1 MNKTVKKRM
10 IAGALAVVTVL
21 PLAGGALAAPPTA
34 ATDEAVYVNLDYY
47 GALSD
52 MRVVKGVSLNGET
65 SFTDYG
71 NYSEVYNMST
81 YDKPK
86 MASGAV
92 SWNLSNP
99 DKQRF
104 YYECIPSEQKGLQI
118 PWTFDVSY
126 KLDGV
131 PVKAE
136 KLAGADGLVEITVH
150 AIPNAKAD
158 EYYKNNMTLMLMTG
172 IDMDKT
178 SSIDAPGAQ
187 IQSLGS
193 YKTVLFMGLPGED
206 NTYTIRIGSDKF
218 ESTGLVM
225 MMSPAT
231 MSQLDRI
238 SDFRDLKDKVNGAE
252 DDVYA
257 GLSELLTKVNSM
269 QSSLTAM
276 SAGVA
281 GLNEVRKQLIDAR
294 GTMDPDAD
302 QTLATLQKLV
312 DQMDSMIPELTHTQ
326 ETLTGINTAS
336 NDLLKKVTDSRD
348 DITAYEKSLKNIH
361 TALGNLEDLID
372 DLESETSASDITIA
386 DMGKSLKTLNT
397 QSTNLGSSLADMAKT
412 LEGLAA
418 YIGTLPAEQQQEYAL
433 FTTVLPS
440 VKEMLT
446 STKTMTDA
454 VAQVSAATQSMVD
467 LVGDYQEIL
476 DDNSGVADDFV
487 SIGKKL
493 TVQGQETL
501 SKIDAAT
508 YNLEALQG
516 SLDGGT
522 KDLKSILQKS
532 ADLLT
537 TTKTTLASAKQTM
550 SDLQSTLR
558 SVRQQADERTGQSID
573 GLLDAMQKAIN
584 ASGTTNSLQ
593 KATNTIHNSIND
605 EMNDL
610 EGDTNVLNMDNSL
623 ALQSFTSKQNPSPT
637 SLQFILRTKEISVK
651 DQESA
656 QTEAQDK
663 ADEGVF
669 QRIANIFSKI
679 SHALSLVF
687 TSDD

>member
-1 MNKTVKKRM
+1 MNKTVKKR
-10 IAGALAVVTVL
+10 ILAGALAVVTVL
-21 PLAGGALAAPPTA
+21 PLAGGALAAPPA
-34 ATDEAVYVNLDYY
+34 VSTDEAVYVNLDYY

-52 MRVVKGVSLNGET
+52 MRIVKGVSLNGEA

-71 NYSEVYNMST
+71 NYAGVYNMST
-81 YDKPK
+81 YDKPELTD
-86 MASGAV
+86 GAV

-104 YYECIPSEQKGLQI
+104 YYECIPADTEGLQM

-136 KLAGADGLVEITVH
+136 KLAGANGLMEITVH
-150 AIPNAKAD
+150 AVPNAKASD
-158 EYYKNNMTLMLMTG
+158 YYKNNMTLMLMTG

-193 YKTVLFMGLPGED
+193 YKMVVFLGLPGED
-206 NTYTIRIGSDKF
+206 NTYTIRIGSDQF

-225 MMSPAT
+225 MMAPAT

-257 GLSELLTKVNSM
+257 GLSDLLTTVNSM

-276 SAGVA
+276 SAGIA

-294 GTMDPDAD
+294 GTMDPDMD
-302 QTLATLQKLV
+302 QSLAALQKLV
-312 DQMDSMIPELTHTQ
+312 DQMDSMVPELTRTQ
-326 ETLTGINTAS
+326 ETLTGISKAS
-336 NDLLKKVTDSRD
+336 NSLLEKVTDSRED
-348 DITAYEKSLKNIH
+348 LAAYQKSLKDIH

-372 DLESETSASDITIA
+372 ELENQTSASDITIA
-386 DMGKSLKTLNT
+386 SMENALKTLST
-397 QSTNLGSSLADMAKT
+397 QSTNLSGSLADMVT
-412 LEGLAA
+412 TFQELAA

-433 FTTVLPS
+433 LTTMLPS
-440 VKEMLT
+440 VNKMLT
-446 STKTMTDA
+446 STKTLMGA
-454 VAQVSAATQSMVD
+454 VAQVSSSTASMVG
-467 LVGDYQEIL
+467 LLGDYQEIL
-476 DDNSGVADDFV
+476 DDNNGIADDFV

-493 TVQGQETL
+493 AEQGQETL

-508 YNLEALQG
+508 YDLEDMQET
-516 SLDGGT
+516 LDGGT
-522 KDLKSILQKS
+522 NDLKSILQKS

-537 TTKTTLASAKQTM
+537 TTKTTLASANQTL

-558 SVRQQADERTGQSID
+558 AVRQQADDHTAQSID
-573 GLLDAMQKAIN
+573 GLLDMMQKAIN
-584 ASGTTNSLQ
+584 SSGTTDSLKKANS
-593 KATNTIHNSIND
+593 TIHNSIND
-605 EMNDL
+605 EIDDL
-610 EGDTNVLNMDNSL
+610 ENDTNVLNMDNSL
-623 ALQSFTSKQNPSPT
+623 ALESFTSHQNPAPA
-637 SLQFILRTKEISVK
+637 SLQFVLRTKEISV
-651 DQESA
+651 DEQEEA

-669 QRIANIFSKI
+669 HRIVNIFSRI
-679 SHALSLVF
+679 YDALSAAF
-687 TSDD
+687 TGND